1 MEMEGMSLFQTL
13 KNYLFSNIN
22 KQFLIFLF
30 FLILSASFWLFMTL
44 NDTYEQE
51 IKVPVEIVNVPK
63 NVVMTS
69 TAVDTIRI
77 TVRDRGWE
85 IFSYLYGDKISTM
98 RMTFKNYDRGEGEGV
113 IPNAELKRYA
123 KQLLESSSKLIS
135 IKPEK
140 LDFFYNNGE
149 RKRVPVR
156 YVGRVMPEQI
166 YFISHIEYTP
176 DSVDVYAS
184 PEKLDSIRII
194 LTEPLN
200 HVGFRDTLF
209 VNCRLTHPSD
219 VKVVPDQIRIG
230 FFTDVLTEES
240 ISVPIKCI
248 NLPEGKVLR
257 TFPAKVKVNFV
268 AGVSELRNLRP
279 EDFSVVAD
287 YLEIQQK
294 PSDKCNLYLRSVPRG
309 ISRATLET
317 KKVDY
322 LIEEE

>member
-1 MEMEGMSLFQTL
+1 MSLFQTL

-140 LDFFYNNGE
+140 LGDF
-149 RKRVPVR
+149 
-156 YVGRVMPEQI
+156 
-166 YFISHIEYTP
+166 
-176 DSVDVYAS
+176 
-184 PEKLDSIRII
+184 
-194 LTEPLN
+194 
-200 HVGFRDTLF
+200 
-209 VNCRLTHPSD
+209 
-219 VKVVPDQIRIG
+219 
-230 FFTDVLTEES
+230 
-240 ISVPIKCI
+240 
-248 NLPEGKVLR
+248 
-257 TFPAKVKVNFV
+257 
-268 AGVSELRNLRP
+268 
-279 EDFSVVAD
+279 
-287 YLEIQQK
+287 
-294 PSDKCNLYLRSVPRG
+294 
-309 ISRATLET
+309 
-317 KKVDY
+317 
-322 LIEEE
+322 

>member
-1 MEMEGMSLFQTL
+1 MDVREFFKNTGSSLFSSL
-13 KNYLFSNIN
+13 N

-30 FLILSASFWLFMTL
+30 FLVLSASFWLFMTL
-44 NDTYEQE
+44 NDSYEQE
-51 IKVPVEIVNVPK
+51 IKIPVEIVNVPK

-69 TAVDTIRI
+69 AAVDTVRV

-98 RMTFKNYDRGEGEGV
+98 RMPFKNYDRGEGEGV
-113 IPNAELKRYA
+113 VPNSDLKRGA
-123 KQLLESSSKLIS
+123 KQILESSSKLIS

-156 YVGRVMPEQI
+156 YVGRVIPEQI
-166 YFISHIEYTP
+166 YFISHVEYTP

-209 VNCRLTHPSD
+209 VNCRLAHPSD
-219 VKVVPDQIRIG
+219 VKVVPDQIRVG

-279 EDFSVVAD
+279 EDFTVVTD
-287 YLEIQQK
+287 YLEIEQK
-294 PSDKCNLYLRSVPRG
+294 SSDKCNLYLRSVPRG
-309 ISRATLET
+309 VSRAMLSV
-317 KKVDY
+317 KQVDY